1 MKFEY
6 FIATKYLLKGR
17 RHGFVSL
24 IASISILGI
33 AVGVMALIVVLAV
46 MSGFDRELKTK
57 IVGVQPHIV
66 LEGIGGV
73 EDANEV
79 RKTVESLEI
88 SNITSIAPFV
98 QGQGIIRSSQNAV
111 GVAVKGIDP
120 DHEPLGLFEKHLKL
134 GSLELDDFSFSAS
147 RERKRA
153 GSMGRAVIGEELAQ
167 RLRVSVGDV
176 VTIISPALDEDL
188 ARSIKRA
195 KSVPFVVSGVF
206 RLGMNDFDSNL
217 VLIHIKQGRA
227 LYQMG
232 NRVTG
237 MSIRLSDVDLAD
249 QVKASI
255 QGRFGTGY
263 VARSWIDLNRTF
275 FRALQVEKTVMTV
288 LLSLIIL
295 VAAFNIISTLIMGVM
310 EKTKDIGILRALGAT
325 RGAVR
330 RIFLLQGFVVGW
342 LGIVVGALAG
352 LALAYNLNPVSDFLE
367 RTFGISVFPSDI
379 YYFDRIPAEI
389 NMHDVLLVVAFALLM
404 SLLAGVYPA
413 HYAAKLD
420 PVQALRY
427 E

>member
-6 FIATKYLLKGR
+6 FIAMKYLLKGR
-17 RHGFVSL
+17 RHGFVSV
-24 IASISILGI
+24 IALISILGV

-57 IVGVQPHIV
+57 IVGVQPHII
-66 LEGIGGV
+66 LEGIGGIQNP
-73 EDANEV
+73 EEV
-79 RKTVESLEI
+79 KKLIESIGLSEIKT
-88 SNITSIAPFV
+88 IAPFV
-98 QGQGIIRSSQNAV
+98 QGQAIVRSEQNAQ
-111 GVAVKGIDP
+111 GVVVKGIDP
-120 DHEPLGLFEKHLKL
+120 EHEPMELFTKHLKY
-134 GSLELDDFSFSAS
+134 GTLELNDL
-147 RERKRA
+147 
-153 GSMGRAVIGEELAQ
+153 SMKTKGDETKWISRAVIGEELAHH
-167 RLRVSVGDV
+167 LRVSVGDI
-176 VTIISPALDEDL
+176 VTVISPAFDEDPIH
-188 ARSIKRA
+188 AIKRA
-195 KSVPFVVSGVF
+195 KSVPFVVSGIF
-206 RLGMNDFDSNL
+206 RLGMSDFDSNL
-217 VLIHIKQGRA
+217 ALVNLKQGKL
-227 LYQMG
+227 LYQLG
-232 NRVTG
+232 DRVSG
-237 MSIRLSDVDLAD
+237 MSIRLNDVDLAD
-249 QVKASI
+249 QVKLSI

-263 VARSWIDLNRTF
+263 VARSWVDLNRTF
-275 FRALQVEKTVMTV
+275 FRALQVEKTVMTI

-330 RIFLLQGFVVGW
+330 RIFLMQGFVVGIM
-342 LGIVVGALAG
+342 GIVFGTLAG

-389 NMHDVLLVVAFALLM
+389 SGHDVLLVVVFALLM

-413 HYAAKLD
+413 HYASKLD